1 MDNKWAYIPGFKTP
15 YRINRDGVV
24 QQLRGEKWVT
34 LKYNVTK
41 RRTEVRLRRK
51 DGKQRRYGVFCL
63 LDRFFCGGYGEKNGL
78 CVGPKNGVRSEC
90 SLENMEYKTQSQ
102 IGKINM
108 TRTFKKPV
116 IRYDRH
122 GNSTI
127 YSSVT
132 EAPEKNNLT
141 PFALD
146 RRLYHGVLDPR
157 GYRWELA

>member
-1 MDNKWAYIPGFKTP
+1 MENEWAYIPGFKTP

-24 QQLRGEKWVT
+24 QQLRGKKWVT
-34 LKYNVTK
+34 LKYDVTK
-41 RRTEVRLRRK
+41 RRTEVRLRSN
-51 DGKQRRYGVFCL
+51 DGKQKRVGVFCL
-63 LDRFFCGGYGEKNGL
+63 LDRFFCDGYGEKNGL

-102 IGKINM
+102 IGKKNM
-108 TRTFKKPV
+108 ARTFKKPV

-127 YSSVT
+127 YSSIS
-132 EAPEKNNLT
+132 EAAEKNSLT
-141 PFALD
+141 PSSLD
-146 RRLYHGVLDPR
+146 RRLYYGVLDPR